1 MKILGIN
8 FSRGDVIR
16 TEQQAYST
24 PFGVIGDGNLSLPF
38 IQSQVHKAGVIYFGS
53 DNLFPSVLNQMYY
66 TSPIHGAVIDFTVM
80 AVVGGGFT
88 VDGLKDG
95 KDKVAFGVW
104 SRMNKVERNLETIAR
119 DYKLHARV
127 HFLLKYSDSG
137 KFLRMERIEP
147 ASIRYRFDG
156 NYEFSS
162 DWSTGKNRQVIE
174 AFHHAKIGK
183 FNEMLYTFGE
193 VGAGQD
199 VYPIPTYSSALNWC
213 YLDGE
218 QSYFHKS
225 NLQNSIFPS
234 LIIRRPKRFGSKKEQ
249 EDFKDGLTQNKG
261 AKSAGKVF
269 VLTGDGIEN
278 TPEVVVP
285 GAQSNDRLFEGTS
298 KELKD
303 NICFAHK
310 INPAIMGVKVAGSLG
325 NAQELEMS
333 YAIFEKNVVFPMR
346 KQLENMFNELLQIA
360 GVDGI
365 FNITGFKI
373 IGEEIVGGEESK
385 INKTGELLN
394 AMSPLLANKVLD
406 NLTINE
412 IRRIAGLVDVP
423 DGDQLANPSAPV
435 NNNTETIA
443 P

>member
-8 FSRGDVIR
+8 FSRNSVVR

-24 PFGVIGDGNLSLPF
+24 PFGQIGDGNLSLPF
-38 IQSQVHKAGVIYFGS
+38 IQSQVHKAGVIYFGQ
-53 DNLFPSVLNQMYY
+53 DNLFPSVLDQMYY

-80 AVVGGGFT
+80 AVIGGGFT
-88 VDGLKDG
+88 VEGLSDG

-104 SRMNKVERNLETIAR
+104 SRMNKVDRNLETVAR
-119 DYKLHARV
+119 DYKMHARV

-137 KFLRMERIEP
+137 KFLCMERLQP

-162 DWSTGKNRQVIE
+162 DWSTGKERRFLE
-174 AFHHAKIGK
+174 AYHPAKVGK
-183 FNEMLYTFGE
+183 YKEMLYTFGE

-199 VYPIPTYSSALNWC
+199 IYPIPTYSSALNWC

-234 LIIRRPKRFGSKKEQ
+234 LIIRRPKRFGSKKEV
-249 EDFKDGLTQNKG
+249 EDFKDGLMNNKG
-261 AKSAGKVF
+261 AKNAGKVF
-269 VLTGDGIEN
+269 VLTGDGMEN
-278 TPEVVVP
+278 TPEVIVP
-285 GAQSNDRLFEGTS
+285 GSQSNDKLFEGTA

-310 INPAIMGVKVAGSLG
+310 INPSIMGVKVAGSLG

-346 KQLENMFNELLQIA
+346 KQLTFMYNELMQIA
-360 GVDGI
+360 NIDGTFTI
-365 FNITGFKI
+365 QDFKI
-373 IGEEIVGGEESK
+373 IEGQVIDTP
-385 INKTGELLN
+385 NT
-394 AMSPLLANKVLD
+394 P
-406 NLTINE
+406 TI
-412 IRRIAGLVDVP
+412 
-423 DGDQLANPSAPV
+423 
-435 NNNTETIA
+435 
-443 P
+443 

>member
-8 FSRGDVIR
+8 FSRSSVVR

-24 PFGVIGDGNLSLPF
+24 PFGQIGDGNLSLPF
-38 IQSQVHKAGVIYFGS
+38 IQSQVHKAGVIYFGQ
-53 DNLFPSVLNQMYY
+53 DNLFPSVLDQMYY

-80 AVVGGGFT
+80 AVIGGGFT
-88 VDGLKDG
+88 VEGLNDG

-104 SRMNKVERNLETIAR
+104 SRLNKIDRNLEAVAR
-119 DYKLHARV
+119 DYKMHARV
-127 HFLLKYSDSG
+127 HFLLHYSDSG
-137 KFLRMERIEP
+137 KFLFMERLQP

-156 NYEFSS
+156 NYEYSS
-162 DWSTGKNRQVIE
+162 DWSTGKERRLLE
-174 AFHHAKIGK
+174 AYHPAKVGK
-183 FNEMLYTFGE
+183 FKEMLYTFGE

-199 VYPIPTYSSALNWC
+199 IYPIPTYSSALNWC

-234 LIIRRPKRFGSKKEQ
+234 LIIRRPKRFGSKKEV
-249 EDFKDGLTQNKG
+249 EDFKDGLMNNKG
-261 AKSAGKVF
+261 AKNAGKVF
-269 VLTGDGIEN
+269 VLTGDGMEN
-278 TPEVVVP
+278 TPEVVTP
-285 GAQSNDRLFEGTS
+285 SAQNNDKLFEGTS

-346 KQLENMFNELLQIA
+346 KQLTFMYNELMQIA
-360 GVDGI
+360 NIDGTFTI
-365 FNITGFKI
+365 QDFKI
-373 IGEEIVGGEESK
+373 IEGQVID
-385 INKTGELLN
+385 T
-394 AMSPLLANKVLD
+394 P
-406 NLTINE
+406 
-412 IRRIAGLVDVP
+412 
-423 DGDQLANPSAPV
+423 
-435 NNNTETIA
+435 NTPTV
-443 P
+443 

>member
-1 MKILGIN
+1 MKILGIQ
-8 FSRGDVIR
+8 FGKTPAVR

-24 PFGVIGDGNLSLPF
+24 PFGTIGDGNLSLPF

-66 TSPIHGAVIDFTVM
+66 TSPIHGAVVDFTVM
-80 AVVGGGFT
+80 AVIGGGFT
-88 VDGLKDG
+88 SEGLTTGKEKVDFD
-95 KDKVAFGVW
+95 VW
-104 SRMNKVERNLETIAR
+104 ARLNKIERNLETITR
-119 DYKLHARV
+119 DYKLHGRV
-127 HFLLKYSDSG
+127 HYLLHFSDSG

-162 DWSTGKNRQVIE
+162 DWSTGKERRFIE
-174 AFHHAKIGK
+174 AFHHGKIGK

-199 VYPIPTYSSALNWC
+199 IYPIPTYSSALNWC

-234 LIIRRPKRFGSKKEQ
+234 LIIRRPKRFGSKKEV
-249 EDFKDGLTQNKG
+249 EEFRDGLIQNKG

-269 VLTGDGIEN
+269 ILTGDGNEN
-278 TPEVVVP
+278 MPEVVVP
-285 GAQSNDRLFEGTS
+285 PAQQNDKLFDTTA

-346 KQLENMFNELLQIA
+346 KQLNYMYDELMQIA
-360 GVDGI
+360 NVKGQ
-365 FNITGFKI
+365 FKI
-373 IGEEIVGGEESK
+373 LDFKIVESQV
-385 INKTGELLN
+385 IETPNT
-394 AMSPLLANKVLD
+394 
-406 NLTINE
+406 NL
-412 IRRIAGLVDVP
+412 P
-423 DGDQLANPSAPV
+423 
-435 NNNTETIA
+435 
-443 P
+443 

>member
-8 FSRGDVIR
+8 FSRNSVVR

-24 PFGVIGDGNLSLPF
+24 PFGQIGDGNLSLPF
-38 IQSQVHKAGVIYFGS
+38 IQSQVHKAGVIYFGQ
-53 DNLFPSVLNQMYY
+53 DNLFPSVLDQMYY

-80 AVVGGGFT
+80 AVIGGGFT
-88 VDGLKDG
+88 VDGLTDG

-104 SRMNKVERNLETIAR
+104 SRRNKVDRNLETVAR
-119 DYKLHARV
+119 DYKMHARV
-127 HFLLKYSDSG
+127 HFLLHYSDSG
-137 KFLRMERIEP
+137 KFLFMERLQP

-162 DWSTGKNRQVIE
+162 DWSTGKERRFLE
-174 AFHHAKIGK
+174 AYHPAKVGK
-183 FNEMLYTFGE
+183 YKEMLYTFGE

-199 VYPIPTYSSALNWC
+199 IYPIPTYSSALNWC

-234 LIIRRPKRFGSKKEQ
+234 LIIRRPKRFGSKKEV
-249 EDFKDGLTQNKG
+249 EDFKDGLMNNKG
-261 AKSAGKVF
+261 AKNAGKVF
-269 VLTGDGIEN
+269 VLTGDGMEN
-278 TPEVVVP
+278 TPEVVTP
-285 GAQSNDRLFEGTS
+285 SAQNNDKLFEGTS

-310 INPAIMGVKVAGSLG
+310 INPSIMGVKVAGSLG

-346 KQLENMFNELLQIA
+346 RQLENMYNELLQIA
-360 GVDGI
+360 NVNGT

-412 IRRIAGLVDVP
+412 IRRIAGLADVP
-423 DGDQLANPSAPV
+423 DGDKLANPSAPS
-435 NNNTETIA
+435 NNPETPII
-443 P
+443 

>member
-8 FSRGDVIR
+8 LSRPIVR

-24 PFGVIGDGNLSLPF
+24 PFGTIGEGNLSLPF
-38 IQSQVHKAGVIYFGS
+38 IQSQVHKQGVIYFGQ
-53 DNLFPSVLNQMYY
+53 DNLFPSILDQMYY
-66 TSPIHGAVIDFTVM
+66 TSPIHGAVIDFTVN
-80 AVVGGGFT
+80 AVIGGGFSSE
-88 VDGLKDG
+88 GLKDG
-95 KDKVAFGVW
+95 KEKVEFDVW
-104 SRMNKVERNLETIAR
+104 ARLNKVERQLDVVCR
-119 DYKLHARV
+119 DYKLHARI
-127 HFLLKYSDSG
+127 HYLLKFSDSG
-137 KFLRMERIEP
+137 KFLCMERIQP

-162 DWSTGKNRQVIE
+162 DWSTGKERKFLE
-174 AFHHAKIGK
+174 SFHHGKIGK
-183 FNEMLYTFGE
+183 CKEMLYTFGDL
-193 VGAGQD
+193 GAGQD
-199 VYPIPTYSSALNWC
+199 IYPIPTYSSCLNWC
-213 YLDGE
+213 FLDGE

-234 LIIRRPKRFGSKKEQ
+234 LIIRRPKRFGSKKET
-249 EDFKDGLTQNKG
+249 EDFKEGLMQNKG

-269 VLTGDGIEN
+269 VLTGDGMEN
-278 TPEVVVP
+278 TPEVVTP
-285 GAQSNDRLFEGTS
+285 SAQQNDRLFEGTS

-346 KQLENMFNELLQIA
+346 VRLEKMYNELLQIA
-360 GVDGI
+360 GVNGK
-365 FNITGFKI
+365 FNINGFKI
-373 IGEEIVGGEESK
+373 VGEEIVGGEESK

-394 AMSPLLANKVLD
+394 TMSPLLANKVLD

-412 IRRIAGLVDVP
+412 IRAIAGLANVP
-423 DGDQLANPSAPV
+423 DGDKLANPSAPINSPITPV
-435 NNNTETIA
+435 L
-443 P
+443 

>member
-1 MKILGIN
+1 MKILGIQ
-8 FSRGDVIR
+8 FGKTPTVR

-24 PFGVIGDGNLSLPF
+24 PFGTIGDGNLSLPF

-66 TSPIHGAVIDFTVM
+66 TSPIHGAVVDFTVM
-80 AVVGGGFT
+80 AVIGGGFT
-88 VDGLKDG
+88 SEGLTTGKEKVDFD
-95 KDKVAFGVW
+95 VW
-104 SRMNKVERNLETIAR
+104 ARLNKIERNLETVTR
-119 DYKLHARV
+119 DYKLHGRV
-127 HFLLKYSDSG
+127 HYLLHFSDSG

-162 DWSTGKNRQVIE
+162 DWSTGKERRFIE
-174 AFHHAKIGK
+174 AFHHGKIGK

-199 VYPIPTYSSALNWC
+199 IYPIPTYSSALNWC

-234 LIIRRPKRFGSKKEQ
+234 LIIRRPKRFGSKKEV
-249 EDFKDGLTQNKG
+249 EEFRDGLIQNKG

-269 VLTGDGIEN
+269 ILTGDGNEN
-278 TPEVVVP
+278 MPEVVVP
-285 GAQSNDRLFEGTS
+285 PAQQNDKLFDTTA

-346 KQLENMFNELLQIA
+346 KQLNYMYDELMQIA
-360 GVDGI
+360 NVKGQ
-365 FNITGFKI
+365 FKI
-373 IGEEIVGGEESK
+373 LDFKIVESQV
-385 INKTGELLN
+385 IETPNT
-394 AMSPLLANKVLD
+394 
-406 NLTINE
+406 NL
-412 IRRIAGLVDVP
+412 P
-423 DGDQLANPSAPV
+423 
-435 NNNTETIA
+435 
-443 P
+443 

>member
-1 MKILGIN
+1 MKILGIQ
-8 FSRGDVIR
+8 FGKTPTVR

-24 PFGVIGDGNLSLPF
+24 PFGTIGDGNLSLPF

-66 TSPIHGAVIDFTVM
+66 TSPIHGAVVDFTVM
-80 AVVGGGFT
+80 AVIGGGFT
-88 VDGLKDG
+88 SEGLTTGKEKVDFD
-95 KDKVAFGVW
+95 VW
-104 SRMNKVERNLETIAR
+104 ARLNKIERNLETITR
-119 DYKLHARV
+119 DYKLHGRV
-127 HFLLKYSDSG
+127 HYLLHFSDSG

-162 DWSTGKNRQVIE
+162 DWSTGKERRFIE
-174 AFHHAKIGK
+174 AFSHGKIGK

-234 LIIRRPKRFGSKKEQ
+234 LIIRRPKRFGSKKEV
-249 EDFKDGLTQNKG
+249 EEFRDGLIQNKG

-269 VLTGDGIEN
+269 ILTGDGNEN
-278 TPEVVVP
+278 MPEVVVP
-285 GAQSNDRLFEGTS
+285 PAQQNDKLFDTTA

-346 KQLENMFNELLQIA
+346 KQLNYMYDELMQIA
-360 GVDGI
+360 NVKGQ
-365 FNITGFKI
+365 FKI
-373 IGEEIVGGEESK
+373 LDFKIVESQV
-385 INKTGELLN
+385 IETPNT
-394 AMSPLLANKVLD
+394 
-406 NLTINE
+406 NL
-412 IRRIAGLVDVP
+412 P
-423 DGDQLANPSAPV
+423 
-435 NNNTETIA
+435 
-443 P
+443 